1 MEIPGYAVQS
11 REAKTEIPLQISGK
25 LRLESFETEIG
36 TPSSYADRNLSIRV
50 NALRESEQDSCDEA
64 NLKIPGE
71 RAGFDRPKSETW
83 GRFVR
88 FLLRLG
94 FCFVLLASCVA
105 LAQTGPALPVVDPS
119 TIIPNGPGFGTTRP
133 ASSGPVLTGAVQM
146 GIKLQDPPLVV
157 AVGSRAKRQ
166 GIRMRADQ
174 QRAYLAGLKQK
185 QDTLMSQISG
195 LGGTE
200 LGRVSKGHNA
210 LMVSIDAS
218 RIAALKTSRA
228 SYRCA
233 LSSIHIPRRRHN
245 PTWRPPWTIWALWWF
260 RTAASR
266 VKGFAVQI
274 YVEIERELLE
284 DPDDWRVTQIAAS
297 VSD

>member
-1 MEIPGYAVQS
+1 
-11 REAKTEIPLQISGK
+11 
-25 LRLESFETEIG
+25 
-36 TPSSYADRNLSIRV
+36 
-50 NALRESEQDSCDEA
+50 
-64 NLKIPGE
+64 
-71 RAGFDRPKSETW
+71 
-83 GRFVR
+83 VR

-245 PTWRPPWTIWALWWF
+245 PTWRPP
-260 RTAASR
+260 
-266 VKGFAVQI
+266 
-274 YVEIERELLE
+274 
-284 DPDDWRVTQIAAS
+284 
-297 VSD
+297 